1 MSRGRFLRRANGPGS
16 CTARNCIIPP
26 SAKELR
32 SLNLSFLLIRHR
44 AFDTQEFATQWPF
57 SVLLNLLRCSRP
69 PNRQPAAVL
78 QYLLSSL
85 EIELPYYPQRNLLTR
100 THNRSCL
107 SLSHN
112 VMGLRTRMLSRSR
125 DWRFANDGCGRCSPH
140 ANMIRGQTL
149 RLRSKKE
156 GWEGRNDQDCE
167 YRIKLGEA
175 EHVIGRVE
183 RAG

>member
-1 MSRGRFLRRANGPGS
+1 
-16 CTARNCIIPP
+16 
-26 SAKELR
+26 
-32 SLNLSFLLIRHR
+32 
-44 AFDTQEFATQWPF
+44 
-57 SVLLNLLRCSRP
+57 
-69 PNRQPAAVL
+69 
-78 QYLLSSL
+78 
-85 EIELPYYPQRNLLTR
+85 
-100 THNRSCL
+100 
-107 SLSHN
+107 
-112 VMGLRTRMLSRSR
+112 MLSRSR
-125 DWRFANDGCGRCSPH
+125 DWRFANDGCERCSPH